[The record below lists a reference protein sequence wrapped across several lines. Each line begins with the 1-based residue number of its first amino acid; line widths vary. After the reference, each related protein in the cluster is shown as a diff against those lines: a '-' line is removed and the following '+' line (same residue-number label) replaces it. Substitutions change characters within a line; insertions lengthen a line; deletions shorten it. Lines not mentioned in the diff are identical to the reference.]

1 MGLAKG
7 ALIRNA
13 FWEPGAERLSP
24 KQIEEVQSEGL
35 RGLIRRV
42 YEGSAFYRRLL
53 RDRGIGPDSIRSV
66 EDLEKLPFTTKE
78 DLRDNYPFGLL
89 AVPFSKVVRIHTSS
103 GTTGNP
109 TVVAYSK
116 RDLEVW
122 ANCIARCLTMTG
134 VTPEDVFQVILGY
147 GLFTGGLGFHYGAEL
162 IGAKVVPSSTGG
174 TKRQIKLM
182 KDFEVTAFTSIPSY
196 ALYLGETAIE
206 MGIDPSKDLKV
217 KTISCG
223 AESWSEGTREKLE
236 ELFGCMVFNS
246 YGLSEVG
253 GPGVA
258 FECIAQDGL
267 HVWSDHFLVE
277 VIDPRTGESLP
288 PGEEGELV
296 ITTLSREAMPLIR
309 YRTRDIA
316 MILDD
321 DICECG
327 RAHRRISW
335 IKGRTD
341 DMIKIRG
348 VNVFPSQIEHVLM
361 RVPGVGNNYQI
372 VVEKRGHMD
381 ELKVRIEVTG
391 DIFRGELKD
400 LVELRERIASELEN
414 VLGLR
419 LTVELAEPGSLPR
432 AEGKAVRVLD
442 RRPAG

>member
-1 MGLAKG
+1 
-7 ALIRNA
+7 
-13 FWEPGAERLSP
+13 
-24 KQIEEVQSEGL
+24 
-35 RGLIRRV
+35 
-42 YEGSAFYRRLL
+42 
-53 RDRGIGPDSIRSV
+53 
-66 EDLEKLPFTTKE
+66 
-78 DLRDNYPFGLL
+78 
-89 AVPFSKVVRIHTSS
+89 
-103 GTTGNP
+103 
-109 TVVAYSK
+109 
-116 RDLEVW
+116 
-122 ANCIARCLTMTG
+122 MTG
-134 VTPEDVFQVILGY
+134 VTSEDVFQVILGY

-182 KDFEVTAFTSIPSY
+182 KDLGVTAFTSIPSY
-196 ALYLGETAIE
+196 ALYLGETAID
-206 MGIDPSKDLKV
+206 MGIDPRSDLRI

-223 AESWSEGTREKLE
+223 AESWSESTREKLE

-258 FECIAQDGL
+258 FECVAQDGL

-316 MILDD
+316 AILDD
-321 DICECG
+321 GICECG

-341 DMIKIRG
+341 DMIKVRG

-361 RVPGVGNNYQI
+361 RIPGVGNNYQI

-391 DIFRGELKD
+391 EIFKGELKD
-400 LVELRERIASELEN
+400 LVDLRERITSELEN
-414 VLGLR
+414 TLGLR
-419 LTVELAEPGSLPR
+419 LAVELVEPGSLPR
-432 AEGKAVRVLD
+432 VEGKAVRVLD
-442 RRPAG
+442 RRSGI